1 MSTIRQTKVDAAKA
15 CPEGMELADAGG
27 LPIGLSSVGS
37 KADKGRCIEN
47 HAFRAGDTTEP
58 IKNPLMAKAAP
69 WREDLPTASNKS
81 STTAASPP
89 WVINI
94 QSHAGPIAV
103 ACTASMASRFQ
114 SERQSA
120 QAKSNKSV
128 AKASA
133 IDWLLA
139 DTRGVELKSWRMTGL
154 NLNKQ

>member
-15 CPEGMELADAGG
+15 CPEGMELADMGG

-37 KADKGRCIEN
+37 KVDKGLCTEN

-69 WREDLPTASNKS
+69 WRVDLPTASNKS
-81 STTAASPP
+81 NTTAASPP
-89 WVINI
+89 WVIKI

-120 QAKSNKSV
+120 QANSNKSV

-139 DTRGVELKSWRMTGL
+139 DTRGIELNSGRITVTSL
-154 NLNKQ
+154 IKQ

>member
-15 CPEGMELADAGG
+15 CPEGMELADPGG

-37 KADKGRCIEN
+37 KADRGRCTEN

-69 WREDLPTASNKS
+69 SRDDLPTASNKS

-89 WVINI
+89 WVINS

-120 QAKSNKSV
+120 QANSNKSV

-133 IDWLLA
+133 NDWLLA
-139 DTRGVELKSWRMTGL
+139 DTRGIELNSGRITVTSL
-154 NLNKQ
+154 IKQ

>member
-15 CPEGMELADAGG
+15 CPEGMELADSGG
-27 LPIGLSSVGS
+27 LPMGLSSAGS
-37 KADKGRCIEN
+37 MAINGLGTEN
-47 HAFRAGDTTEP
+47 HIFKVGDTTEP

-69 WREDLPTASNKS
+69 RRLDLPMASNTS

-89 WVINI
+89 WVIKI
-94 QSHAGPIAV
+94 QSHAGPISAE
-103 ACTASMASRFQ
+103 CTASMASRFK

-120 QAKSNKSV
+120 QAKSNKTV

-133 IDWLLA
+133 IDWLRA

>member
-1 MSTIRQTKVDAAKA
+1 M
-15 CPEGMELADAGG
+15 
-27 LPIGLSSVGS
+27 
-37 KADKGRCIEN
+37 ADKGLCIEN

-69 WREDLPTASNKS
+69 WRDDLPTASNKS
-81 STTAASPP
+81 NTTAASPP

-120 QAKSNKSV
+120 QANSNKSV

-139 DTRGVELKSWRMTGL
+139 DTRGTELNSGRISVTSL
-154 NLNKQ
+154 IKQ

>member
-27 LPIGLSSVGS
+27 LPMGLSSAGS
-37 KADKGRCIEN
+37 RLVNGRGNEN
-47 HAFRAGDTTEP
+47 HIFKTGETTEP
-58 IKNPLMAKAAP
+58 IKNPLTAKAAP
-69 WREDLPTASNKS
+69 WRLDLPTASNTIN
-81 STTAASPP
+81 TTAASPP

-120 QAKSNKSV
+120 QANSNKSV

-133 IDWLLA
+133 NDWLLA
-139 DTRGVELKSWRMTGL
+139 DNLGMELNSGRITNQ

>member
-1 MSTIRQTKVDAAKA
+1 
-15 CPEGMELADAGG
+15 
-27 LPIGLSSVGS
+27 
-37 KADKGRCIEN
+37 
-47 HAFRAGDTTEP
+47 
-58 IKNPLMAKAAP
+58 MAKAAP
-69 WREDLPTASNKS
+69 WRVDLPTASNKS

-89 WVINI
+89 WVRKI
-94 QSHAGPIAV
+94 QSHAGPIEA

-139 DTRGVELKSWRMTGL
+139 DTRGVELKSGRMTVKSL
-154 NLNKQ
+154 IKQ